1 VTAGPRA
8 LSASPRGPL
17 VHALFVFLVLAASLA
32 ACGSN
37 SLTPA
42 APTGQPTAGA
52 SASLASAGSPPP
64 PASPDP
70 GQTALTKFFTL
81 VTGASF
87 AYQATFTGSS
97 HHTIDILPISKGLL
111 QVSGS
116 DVLVR
121 ATFTFK
127 DGARIT
133 VEHRSVGGRGWIRYA
148 TEAWKGLTK
157 FGPANSM
164 AAFAAVH
171 APPDVVY
178 LGPVTAGGKTAYSV
192 SMASVIVN
200 PIMIPASNLTEIAV
214 TSSKLMLLI
223 DAAGR
228 PLSGTATITGR
239 GRVSGQLQE
248 IVIDLNLAFIKVGQK
263 VTITAP

>member
-1 VTAGPRA
+1 V
-8 LSASPRGPL
+8 LL
-17 VHALFVFLVLAASLA
+17 VFLVLAALLA
-32 ACGSN
+32 ACGSA
-37 SLTPA
+37 SPTPA
-42 APTGQPTAGA
+42 ATDQATAGT
-52 SASLASAGSPPP
+52 SASPAFVRSPAPL
-64 PASPDP
+64 ASPDP
-70 GQTALTKFFTL
+70 GQAALTKFFTL
-81 VTGASF
+81 VTGAGF

-97 HHTIDILPISKGLL
+97 HHTVDILPISKGLL

-116 DVLVR
+116 NVLVR

-127 DGARIT
+127 DGAQVT

-157 FGPANSM
+157 FGPADSM

-178 LGPVTAGGKTAYSV
+178 LGPVTAGGKTAWSV

-214 TSSKLMLLI
+214 TSSKLILLI

-248 IVIDLNLAFIKVGQK
+248 IVIDLKLAFIKVGQK
-263 VTITAP
+263 VTIAAP